1 MARPM
6 NPTTEGE
13 GGETFRLVVLASG
26 TGSNLQAIIDR
37 LHGHDGI
44 EVAGVGSD
52 RPEAKA
58 LDRAREAGI
67 GHRAVPL
74 AEVPDREARALAI
87 ADWIESVQ
95 ADLVVLAGFMAL
107 LTPPFIDRFRN
118 RIVNVHPSLLP
129 LFPGLDA
136 IGQALEAGA
145 PETGVTV
152 HFVDE
157 GTDTGPVILQRVV
170 PIRPGV
176 EREELEREI
185 HAVEHQVFPEAIG
198 MVARGEARIA
208 DDDPGRVI
216 VERGR

>member
-1 MARPM
+1 MHTSANR
-6 NPTTEGE
+6 GD
-13 GGETFRLVVLASG
+13 GGPFRLVVLASG
-26 TGSNLQAIIDR
+26 NGSNLQAILDR
-37 LHGHDGI
+37 LHGRDGI
-44 EVAGVGSD
+44 EIVGVASD
-52 RPEAKA
+52 KAGARA
-58 LDRAREAGI
+58 LDRAREAG
-67 GHRAVPL
+67 VPTGTFPL
-74 AEVPDREARALAI
+74 GDFPEREARDLAL
-87 ADWIESVQ
+87 ADWIEEQ
-95 ADLVVLAGFMAL
+95 DAELVVLAGFMAL
-107 LTPPFIDRFRN
+107 LTPPFVARFRN

-157 GTDTGPVILQRVV
+157 GTDTGPVIVQRPV

-185 HAVEHQVFPEAIG
+185 HAIEHQIFPEAIG
-198 MVARGEARIA
+198 MVARGEVRIA

-216 VERGR
+216 IERGG

>member
-1 MARPM
+1 MSSPDSV
-6 NPTTEGE
+6 
-13 GGETFRLVVLASG
+13 FRIVVLASG
-26 TGSNLQAIIDR
+26 TGSNLQAILDR
-37 LHGHDGI
+37 LHGRNGI
-44 EVAGVGSD
+44 EVAGVVSD
-52 RPEAKA
+52 KPGARA
-58 LDRAREAGI
+58 LDRAREAG
-67 GHRAVPL
+67 VPTGTFPL
-74 AEVPDREARALAI
+74 GDFPDREARDMAV
-87 ADWIESVQ
+87 ADWIEERE

-107 LTPPFIDRFRN
+107 LTPPFVGRFRG

-157 GTDTGPVILQRVV
+157 GTDTGPVIVQRAV

-176 EREELEREI
+176 EREELEPEI
-185 HAVEHQVFPEAIG
+185 HAIEHQIFPEAIG
-198 MVARGEARIA
+198 MVARGEVRIA

-216 VERGR
+216 IERGG

>member
-1 MARPM
+1 VSSPDS
-6 NPTTEGE
+6 
-13 GGETFRLVVLASG
+13 TFGIVVLASG
-26 TGSNLQAIIDR
+26 TGSNLQAILDR
-37 LHGHDGI
+37 LHGRDGI
-44 EVAGVGSD
+44 EIVGVASD
-52 RPEAKA
+52 KAGARA

-67 GHRAVPL
+67 PTGTFPL
-74 AEVPDREARALAI
+74 GDFPDREARDLAL
-87 ADWIESVQ
+87 ADWIEEQ
-95 ADLVVLAGFMAL
+95 DAELVVLAGFMAL
-107 LTPPFIDRFRN
+107 LTPPFVARFRN

-157 GTDTGPVILQRVV
+157 GTDTGPVIVQRPV

-185 HAVEHQVFPEAIG
+185 HAIEHQIFPEAIG
-198 MVARGEARIA
+198 MVARGEVRIA

-216 VERGR
+216 IERGG

>member
-1 MARPM
+1 M
-6 NPTTEGE
+6 NPDESDSADRV
-13 GGETFRLVVLASG
+13 FRLVVLASG
-26 TGSNLQAIIDR
+26 TGSNLQAILDQ
-37 LHGHDGI
+37 LHGRGGI
-44 EVAGVGSD
+44 EVVGVGSD
-52 RPEAKA
+52 KPGAKA

-67 GHRAVPL
+67 ERGAFLL
-74 AEVPDREARALAI
+74 ADYPDREARDLAI
-87 ADWIESVQ
+87 ADWIESLG

-107 LTPPFIDRFRN
+107 LTPPFVTRFRN

-157 GTDTGPVILQRVV
+157 GTDTGPVILQRAV

-176 EREELEREI
+176 ERDELEREI

-208 DDDPGRVI
+208 DDDPGQVI
-216 VERGR
+216 IERGR

>member
-1 MARPM
+1 MHTSANR
-6 NPTTEGE
+6 GD
-13 GGETFRLVVLASG
+13 GGPFRLVVLASG
-26 TGSNLQAIIDR
+26 NGSNLQAILDR
-37 LHGHDGI
+37 LHGRDGI
-44 EVAGVGSD
+44 EIVGVASD
-52 RPEAKA
+52 KAGARA
-58 LDRAREAGI
+58 LDRAREAG
-67 GHRAVPL
+67 VPTGTFPL
-74 AEVPDREARALAI
+74 GDFPEREARDLAL
-87 ADWIESVQ
+87 ADWIEEQ
-95 ADLVVLAGFMAL
+95 DAELVVLAGFMAL
-107 LTPPFIDRFRN
+107 LTPPFVSRFRN

-157 GTDTGPVILQRVV
+157 GTDTGPVIVQRPV

-185 HAVEHQVFPEAIG
+185 HAIEHQIFPEAIG
-198 MVARGEARIA
+198 MVARGEVRIA

-216 VERGR
+216 IERGG

>member
-1 MARPM
+1 VSSPDSV
-6 NPTTEGE
+6 
-13 GGETFRLVVLASG
+13 FRIVVLASG
-26 TGSNLQAIIDR
+26 TGSNLQAILDR
-37 LHGHDGI
+37 LHGRNGI
-44 EVAGVGSD
+44 EVAGVVSD
-52 RPEAKA
+52 KPGARA
-58 LDRAREAGI
+58 LDRAREAG
-67 GHRAVPL
+67 VPTGTFPL
-74 AEVPDREARALAI
+74 GDFPDREARDMAV
-87 ADWIESVQ
+87 ADWIEERE

-107 LTPPFIDRFRN
+107 LTPPFVGRFRG

-157 GTDTGPVILQRVV
+157 GTDTGPVIVQRAV

-176 EREELEREI
+176 EREELESEI
-185 HAVEHQVFPEAIG
+185 HAIEHQIFPEAIG
-198 MVARGEARIA
+198 MVARGEVRIA

-216 VERGR
+216 IERGG

>member
-1 MARPM
+1 MHTSANR
-6 NPTTEGE
+6 GD
-13 GGETFRLVVLASG
+13 GGPFRLVVLASG
-26 TGSNLQAIIDR
+26 NGSNLQAILDR
-37 LHGHDGI
+37 LHGRDGI
-44 EVAGVGSD
+44 EIVGVASD
-52 RPEAKA
+52 KAGARA
-58 LDRAREAGI
+58 LDRAREAG
-67 GHRAVPL
+67 VPTGTFPL
-74 AEVPDREARALAI
+74 GDFPEREARDLAL
-87 ADWIESVQ
+87 ADWIEED
-95 ADLVVLAGFMAL
+95 AELVVLAGFMAL
-107 LTPPFIDRFRN
+107 LTPPFVARFRN

-157 GTDTGPVILQRVV
+157 GTDTGPVIVQRPV

-185 HAVEHQVFPEAIG
+185 HAIEHQIFPEAIG
-198 MVARGEARIA
+198 MVARGEVRIA

-216 VERGR
+216 IERGG

>member
-1 MARPM
+1 MHTSANR
-6 NPTTEGE
+6 GD
-13 GGETFRLVVLASG
+13 GGPFRLVVLASG
-26 TGSNLQAIIDR
+26 NGSNLQAILDR
-37 LHGHDGI
+37 LHGRDGI
-44 EVAGVGSD
+44 EIVGVASD
-52 RPEAKA
+52 KAGARA

-67 GHRAVPL
+67 PTGTFPL
-74 AEVPDREARALAI
+74 GDFPDREARDLAL
-87 ADWIESVQ
+87 ADWIEEQ
-95 ADLVVLAGFMAL
+95 DAELVVLAGFMAL
-107 LTPPFIDRFRN
+107 LTPPFVARFRN

-157 GTDTGPVILQRVV
+157 GTDTGPVIVQRPV

-185 HAVEHQVFPEAIG
+185 HAIEHQIFPEAIG
-198 MVARGEARIA
+198 MVARGEVRIA

-216 VERGR
+216 IERGG

>member
-1 MARPM
+1 M
-6 NPTTEGE
+6 NPDESDSADRV
-13 GGETFRLVVLASG
+13 FRLVVLASG

-37 LHGHDGI
+37 LHGRGGI
-44 EVAGVGSD
+44 EVVGVGSD
-52 RPEAKA
+52 KPGAKA

-67 GHRAVPL
+67 ERGAFPL
-74 AEVPDREARALAI
+74 ADYPDREARDLAI
-87 ADWIESVQ
+87 AEWIESLG

-107 LTPPFIDRFRN
+107 LTPPFVARFRN

-157 GTDTGPVILQRVV
+157 GTDTGPVILQRAV

-176 EREELEREI
+176 ERDELEREI

-208 DDDPGRVI
+208 DDDPGQVI
-216 VERGR
+216 IERGR